1 MRTGTMRGRKSG
13 AFTDAGVE
21 IVANAYTDAAVEM
34 VTGAF
39 TDAVVEM
46 DAGAFTDAAVERIR
60 WSKGKE
66 TNEEGK

>member
-13 AFTDAGVE
+13 AFTDAEVE

-34 VTGAF
+34 DT
-39 TDAVVEM
+39 
-46 DAGAFTDAAVERIR
+46 GAFTDAAVERIR

>member
-34 VTGAF
+34 DT
-39 TDAVVEM
+39 
-46 DAGAFTDAAVERIR
+46 GAFTDAAVERIR
-60 WSKGKE
+60 LSKGKE